1 MSVLSFTTEATM
13 AEVEVLEA
21 ELATMKNWTSA
32 TIGRKNKIIEEQ
44 RRIIDVKDTQL
55 KKMYQA
61 NEGLGRRLLE
71 LENEKTLLKKE
82 VESQKRTARRWANF
96 GREMQ
101 DEARDVR
108 EMYEEGVQNLSEK

>member
-1 MSVLSFTTEATM
+1 M
-13 AEVEVLEA
+13 AEVDVLEA

-32 TIGRKNKIIEEQ
+32 AIARKNKVIEEQ

-61 NEGLGRRLLE
+61 NESLGRRLLE
-71 LENEKTLLKKE
+71 LENEKTQLKKE
-82 VESQKRTARRWANF
+82 VESEKRTARRWANF
-96 GREMQ
+96 AREMQ